1 MKKISENYL
10 DSEIENKK
18 YYEGKVISSSKL
30 EFDLSQNNY
39 NISYSLTNENENG
52 TSLNEDNNLYL
63 SKKDENILY
72 GNDFTLNK
80 WPLIVGNTRICLYI
94 KNYPIIS
101 IGKNILV
108 PLLLIAF
115 MCLIYIYIFNYFYSS
130 SSLIL
135 KKMFNYVFLL
145 YIITHTLAI
154 FINPGI
160 PSFKYHKE
168 VRNNLRENKINELD
182 CSRCKICNL
191 TYKLKDRISHC
202 YECSMCY
209 HDYDHHC
216 LWTGHCIG
224 RYNKIY
230 FVLFVFSSIFFI
242 SICLIMVLIKV
253 LKFFIIQ

>member
-1 MKKISENYL
+1 MEKISENYL
-10 DSEIENKK
+10 DSEIENKN
-18 YYEGKVISSSKL
+18 YYKGKVATSSKR
-30 EFDLSQNNY
+30 EFDLSQNNS
-39 NISYSLTNENENG
+39 NISYSLTNENG
-52 TSLNEDNNLYL
+52 TSLNEDTSLYL

-72 GNDFTLNK
+72 GNDFTLNNR
-80 WPLIVGNTRICLYI
+80 PFIVGNTRICLYI

-101 IGKNILV
+101 IGKNILA

-115 MCLIYIYIFNYFYSS
+115 MCLIYIYMFNYFYFS

-135 KKMFNYVFLL
+135 QKMFNYVFLL
-145 YIITHTLAI
+145 YMITHTLAI
-154 FINPGI
+154 LVNPGI

-168 VRNNLRENKINELD
+168 VRNNLRENIINELD

-202 YECSMCY
+202 YECSICY

-216 LWTGHCIG
+216 LWIGHCIG

-230 FVLFVFSSIFFI
+230 FILFAFSSIIFI
-242 SICLIMVLIKV
+242 LICLNMILIKV
-253 LKFFIIQ
+253 LKLFYIH